1 MHELV
6 SLNTDVLEAAAGRNE
21 KSGLRVQQGPILQ
34 DLLGEQVRSL
44 ELNAEVLGSHWGL
57 SSRSQ
62 NQSTVDQLG
71 IHVAG
76 SSTVKR
82 RYEKPSYRVMGKKK

>member
-1 MHELV
+1 M
-6 SLNTDVLEAAAGRNE
+6 

-44 ELNAEVLGSHWGL
+44 ELNAEVLGSHWRL

-62 NQSTVDQLG
+62 NQCTVDQLG
-71 IHVAG
+71 IQVAG
-76 SSTVKR
+76 SSIVKQ
-82 RYEKPSYRVMGKKK
+82 RYEKPSYRVTGKK